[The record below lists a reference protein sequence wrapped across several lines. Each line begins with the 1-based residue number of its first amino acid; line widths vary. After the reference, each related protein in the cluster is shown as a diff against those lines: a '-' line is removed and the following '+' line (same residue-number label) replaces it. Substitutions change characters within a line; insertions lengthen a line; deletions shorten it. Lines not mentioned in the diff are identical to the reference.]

1 MFASVKHPS
10 ALRQCLL
17 SGLRTA
23 TSTLQRL
30 RRKHCHKF
38 VNWRSLLDK
47 YLQLDHKFL
56 WTQLFTFFKKSK
68 NSLRSLFGQQKKKTN
83 NGIEALAIPATNG
96 IISLPIALFA
106 LCRRNYLSEK
116 MDRRCRLG
124 SETTKRQR
132 ITFVIEI
139 DDPSHHRSVQIGG
152 IVCGD
157 IIDTGYFRTK
167 AIAQRYSFLKDSLE
181 FLHIF

>member
-17 SGLRTA
+17 SGLRNA
-23 TSTLQRL
+23 TSTPQRL
-30 RRKHCHKF
+30 RRKTLSQICE
-38 VNWRSLLDK
+38 L
-47 YLQLDHKFL
+47 
-56 WTQLFTFFKKSK
+56 KKSFRQISATRPQI
-68 NSLRSLFGQQKKKTN
+68 SLNTTLHIFQKKARILCALCLVSKKTN

-96 IISLPIALFA
+96 IIPLPIALFA

-139 DDPSHHRSVQIGG
+139 DDPSHHRRVQIGG

-157 IIDTGYFRTK
+157 IIDTECFRTK
-167 AIAQRYSFLKDSLE
+167 AIAQGTLF
-181 FLHIF
+181 